1 MRLDER
7 HPIFISIV
15 FNIVSVIAKLM
26 IFSNTLSRA
35 VYSEIFHSVGDSL
48 NSVTLFIGARI
59 YRSRPSLRYP
69 FGLGRVLYISSLF
82 SSIILSGSIFYM
94 IIAENLRIYYGDR
107 QGDLYLYGNTYWI
120 YMLLLTVFDTITMFL
135 SIMIMTSREGPN
147 LVLKPLVLEDIMGI
161 SGNAM
166 ASLSL
171 LLSNKSLDLLISSII
186 AFIILG
192 GSIHIGFRSIEALIG
207 HSAPK
212 EIVAR
217 IIKIA
222 LSIPGVVD
230 VNDIKTMIIEPGRYL
245 AIVQIEVKEA
255 MTIKEVEEIK
265 EEIIEEIR
273 RSLPEIRYLIL
284 DIVKPREPA
293 KSYISLLKE
302 LKEL

>member
-7 HPIFISIV
+7 HPIFISII
-15 FNIVSVIAKLM
+15 FNIVSVIVKLV
-26 IFSNTLSRA
+26 IFSSTLSRA

-48 NSVTLFIGARI
+48 NSVTLFVGAGI
-59 YRSRPSLRYP
+59 YRGRPSPRYP

-94 IIAENLRIYYGDR
+94 IIAENLRIYYGDPQR
-107 QGDLYLYGNTYWI
+107 DLYLYGNTYWI
-120 YMLLLTVFDTITMFL
+120 YMLLLTVFDAITMFL
-135 SIMIMTSREGPN
+135 SIMIMASREGPN
-147 LVLKPLVLEDIMGI
+147 LVLRPLVLEDIMGI

-171 LLSNKSLDLLISSII
+171 LLSNRTLDLLISSII

-192 GSIHIGFRSIEALIG
+192 GSIHVGFRSIEALIG

-222 LSIPGVVD
+222 LSVPGVVD

-245 AIVQIEVKEA
+245 AVVQIEVKEA

-265 EEIIEEIR
+265 EVIIEEIR